1 MFRIIDNRALIPG
14 DLQHKKE
21 ELHQYVNH
29 FKDEKSGKINYEG
42 LVQDLNQFDYMTAQ
56 HGDQPGTGA
65 SMRSGVTDALD
76 YQVPRSI
83 FDDDY
88 VVLDQ
93 NKVP

>member
-1 MFRIIDNRALIPG
+1 MFRIIDNRTLIPQ
-14 DLQHKKE
+14 DLQHRKE

-29 FKDEKSGKINYEG
+29 FKDEKTGKINYEG
-42 LVQDLNQFDYMTAQ
+42 FIQDLSQFDFMSAQ
-56 HGDQPGTGA
+56 HGEKPATGA
-65 SMRSGVTDALD
+65 SMKSGVTDAID
-76 YQVPRSI
+76 YQAPRSI